1 MSVALNLAFK
11 IDTILALPSGVRWK
25 RLLSGGR
32 DHAVAISLPIGCLES
47 RRDLVQFA
55 LDPSMIFHLLQP

>member
-1 MSVALNLAFK
+1 VALNLAFK
-11 IDTILALPSGVRWK
+11 IDTILA
-25 RLLSGGR
+25 LLSGGR

-47 RRDLVQFA
+47 RRNLVQFA